1 MAILGF
7 GTVASVGFL
16 FIAMI
21 KTLGSR
27 YRLLIMIKIFFLFQ
41 TALTYFDLNDENH
54 NETETNED
62 GEAWKQKDNQNQKK
76 LVSSTIKKSMLILF
90 VSMIFLTISYLTYF
104 GMFVFLKN
112 RITIVQNVTVSG
124 DGPIR
129 KVLKKIPN

>member
-1 MAILGF
+1 M
-7 GTVASVGFL
+7 
-16 FIAMI
+16 
-21 KTLGSR
+21 
-27 YRLLIMIKIFFLFQ
+27 
-41 TALTYFDLNDENH
+41 TYFDLNDENH
-54 NETETNED
+54 NETEDESNED

-112 RITIVQNVTVSG
+112 RITTVQNVTVSG

>member
-1 MAILGF
+1 M
-7 GTVASVGFL
+7 
-16 FIAMI
+16 
-21 KTLGSR
+21 
-27 YRLLIMIKIFFLFQ
+27 
-41 TALTYFDLNDENH
+41 TYFDLNDENH

-112 RITIVQNVTVSG
+112 RITTVQNVTVSG

-129 KVLKKIPN
+129 KVFFKKSPIEASKGPGNISLIAAKCIQTSLATTV

>member
-1 MAILGF
+1 
-7 GTVASVGFL
+7 
-16 FIAMI
+16 MI
-21 KTLGSR
+21 
-27 YRLLIMIKIFFLFQ
+27 
-41 TALTYFDLNDENH
+41 YFDLNDENH
-54 NETETNED
+54 NETADENNED
-62 GEAWKQKDNQNQKK
+62 GEAWKQKDNQKK

-112 RITIVQNVTVSG
+112 RITTVQNVTVGG